1 MNAAANVQSVTVKSP
16 VIRNSCR
23 TEENKTHMQEPQTH
37 THTLPSKKKEPVSV
51 CPCAASCVVRCS
63 NGNPRPLVWVAAA
76 AEEQRQQREDSVV
89 AFYKRVGEG
98 SLKINISSG
107 SAFAS
112 SPSAKRKPLKSIIHL
127 TGVSCLEVSP
137 VKQKLYLLH
146 FLLAW
151 IIRTG
156 IVAVEIIILLVDVS
170 VTHYQIHRKKQI
182 FQKTF
187 NS

>member
-112 SPSAKRKPLKSIIHL
+112 SPSAKRKPLKSIILSFNGRLLFRSVPSKAEVVHF
-127 TGVSCLEVSP
+127 TFPAGVDHSDGDSRSRNY
-137 VKQKLYLLH
+137 YLV
-146 FLLAW
+146 
-151 IIRTG
+151 G
-156 IVAVEIIILLVDVS
+156 
-170 VTHYQIHRKKQI
+170 
-182 FQKTF
+182 
-187 NS
+187 